1 MIERKHIS
9 RVTVE
14 QRESTTVWETPYNDA
29 PLEEIIQGFV
39 GCLVGQSWDE
49 KVVLEGMYSYAKEV
63 LGIGNNVEI
72 VDVEPEPVK

>member
-1 MIERKHIS
+1 MIERTHIS

-14 QRESTTVWETPYNDA
+14 QRESKTIWETPYNDA

-49 KVVLEGMYSYAKEV
+49 KVVLEAMYSYSREV
-63 LGIGNNVEI
+63 LGVADGAEVI
-72 VDVEPEPVK
+72 DVKPEPIE

>member
-14 QRESTTVWETPYNDA
+14 QRESKTVWETPYNDA
-29 PLEEIIQGFV
+29 PLDEIIQGFV

-49 KVVLEGMYSYAKEV
+49 KVVLEAMHSYSIDV
-63 LGIGNNVEI
+63 LGITNDSDI
-72 VDVEPEPVK
+72 VDVEPEPVE

>member
-14 QRESTTVWETPYNDA
+14 QRESKTVWETPYNDA

-49 KVVLEGMYSYAKEV
+49 KVVLETMYSYSRDI
-63 LGIGNNVEI
+63 LGLTNDSDI
-72 VDVEPEPVK
+72 VDVEPEPVE

>member
-14 QRESTTVWETPYNDA
+14 QRESKTVWETPYNDA

-49 KVVLEGMYSYAKEV
+49 KVVLGSMYSYAKEV
-63 LGIGNNVEI
+63 LGIGNDVEI

>member
-49 KVVLEGMYSYAKEV
+49 KVVLEGMYSYAKDV
-63 LGIGNNVEI
+63 LGIGDNAEI

>member
-49 KVVLEGMYSYAKEV
+49 KVVLEGMYSYAKDV
-63 LGIGNNVEI
+63 LGIGDNVEI

>member
-49 KVVLEGMYSYAKEV
+49 KVVLEGMYSYAKEA

>member
-49 KVVLEGMYSYAKEV
+49 KVVLEGMYSYAKDV
-63 LGIGNNVEI
+63 LCIGDNVEI